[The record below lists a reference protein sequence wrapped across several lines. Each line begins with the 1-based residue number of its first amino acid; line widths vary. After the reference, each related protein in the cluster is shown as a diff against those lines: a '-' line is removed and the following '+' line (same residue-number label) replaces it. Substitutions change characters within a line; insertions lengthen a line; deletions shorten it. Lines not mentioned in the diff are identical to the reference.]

1 LDPAIVIGFSVS
13 MSSESSTVIPSAQVS
28 SDRSDGVGRSS
39 EPMIAPVSVIQYG
52 DFQCLECG
60 RAATTIKLFRERFR
74 SLIRFEYLHFP
85 QLFHEHAVQAAEAA
99 ECARAQRR
107 FWPMHDLLM
116 ANQDRLDL
124 QFIYDYAEDI
134 RLDMRR
140 FTTEMDDEVHLRK
153 IHADA
158 NGGLEVGVYRTPTF
172 LVNGRLVDI
181 SSGLSALFEATEHAA
196 DKARGSNKLLA

>member
-1 LDPAIVIGFSVS
+1 
-13 MSSESSTVIPSAQVS
+13 
-28 SDRSDGVGRSS
+28 
-39 EPMIAPVSVIQYG
+39 
-52 DFQCLECG
+52 
-60 RAATTIKLFRERFR
+60 
-74 SLIRFEYLHFP
+74 
-85 QLFHEHAVQAAEAA
+85 
-99 ECARAQRR
+99 
-107 FWPMHDLLM
+107 MHDLLM

>member
-1 LDPAIVIGFSVS
+1 MIGFSVS
-13 MSSESSTVIPSAQVS
+13 MSSEGSTVIPPTHVS
-28 SDRSDGVGRSS
+28 SDRSEGVARSS
-39 EPMIAPVSVIQYG
+39 DPIIAPVSVVQYG

-74 SLIRFEYLHFP
+74 SLIRFDYHHFP
-85 QLFHEHAVQAAEAA
+85 QRGHEHAVQAAEAA

-140 FTTEMDDEVHLRK
+140 FTTEMDDEVHLPK
-153 IHADA
+153 VQADVK
-158 NGGLEVGVYRTPTF
+158 GGLEIGVYRTPTF
-172 LVNGRLVDI
+172 LVNGQLVDI
-181 SSGLSALFEATEHAA
+181 SSGLSALFEATERAVG
-196 DKARGSNKLLA
+196 KARGSNMLFA

>member
-1 LDPAIVIGFSVS
+1 
-13 MSSESSTVIPSAQVS
+13 
-28 SDRSDGVGRSS
+28 
-39 EPMIAPVSVIQYG
+39 MIAPVSVIQYG

-140 FTTEMDDEVHLRK
+140 FTTEMDDEVHLRTV
-153 IHADA
+153 HADA
-158 NGGLEVGVYRTPTF
+158 KGALEIGVYRTPTF
-172 LVNGRLVDI
+172 LVNGQQVDI
-181 SSGLSALFEATEHAA
+181 SSGLSALFEAAEHAV
-196 DKARGSNKLLA
+196 DKARARLGLLA